1 MSDSTNGSTLP
12 LVAAAGAGIACA
24 VGIAAY
30 IYHQKTKTK
39 KFLNKE
45 RQKVTL
51 IDKIIVSHD
60 TRKFRLGL
68 PGKNYILGLPIG
80 KHFKLFAPNMKGKV
94 EGEWNKRPDP
104 EAGKAEIERK
114 YTPVTGDETPGH
126 VDLMIKVYRGGE
138 KDSFPDGGKMSQYL
152 ESLEIGDTIDMMGP
166 IGMIEYKG
174 NGLFTYGKKQIP
186 KKKIGMMAG
195 GTGITPMLQVIQ
207 AVLAD
212 PNDPTQLSLIFA
224 NQTEEDILVRDML
237 EAELQK
243 HPDRFKLWY
252 TLDRPPSAGWKYS
265 SGFITKEMI
274 QEHLPPPAPDTLILM
289 CGPPPMIKYAC
300 KANLEALGYPKEDM
314 LEF

>member
-1 MSDSTNGSTLP
+1 MSESPNGSTLP

-80 KHFKLFAPNMKGKV
+80 KHFKLFAPNMKGKA

-138 KDSFPDGGKMSQYL
+138 KDSFPDGERTMRC
-152 ESLEIGDTIDMMGP
+152 TM
-166 IGMIEYKG
+166 
-174 NGLFTYGKKQIP
+174 
-186 KKKIGMMAG
+186 
-195 GTGITPMLQVIQ
+195 
-207 AVLAD
+207 
-212 PNDPTQLSLIFA
+212 
-224 NQTEEDILVRDML
+224 
-237 EAELQK
+237 
-243 HPDRFKLWY
+243 
-252 TLDRPPSAGWKYS
+252 
-265 SGFITKEMI
+265 
-274 QEHLPPPAPDTLILM
+274 
-289 CGPPPMIKYAC
+289 
-300 KANLEALGYPKEDM
+300 
-314 LEF
+314 